1 MSTLVE
7 IEEAI
12 NRLPDLDVDQLA
24 EWLERR
30 RARKSPRHVSAP
42 EPQFLERARQ
52 IWGDRPAGVALS
64 ELVSRSRA

>member
-1 MSTLVE
+1 MRTLVE

-12 NRLPDLDVDQLA
+12 DRLPDLDVDQLA

-30 RARKSPRHVSAP
+30 WARKSSRHVSAP
-42 EPQFLERARQ
+42 EPKFLERARQ
-52 IWGDRPAGVALS
+52 IWGDRPDGVALS

>member
-7 IEEAI
+7 IEEAF

-24 EWLERR
+24 EWLGMRQ
-30 RARKSPRHVSAP
+30 ARKSSRHVSAP

>member
-7 IEEAI
+7 IEEALD
-12 NRLPDLDVDQLA
+12 RLPDLDVDQLA

-30 RARKSPRHVSAP
+30 RVRKSSRLVSAL

-64 ELVSRSRA
+64 KLVSRSLA